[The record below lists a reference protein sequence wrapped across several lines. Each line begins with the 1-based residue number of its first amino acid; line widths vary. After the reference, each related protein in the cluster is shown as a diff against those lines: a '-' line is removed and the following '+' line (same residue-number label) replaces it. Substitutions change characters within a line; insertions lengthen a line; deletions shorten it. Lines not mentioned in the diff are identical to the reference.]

1 MGRVW
6 NRELVVNYCKML
18 EEMHLPRRTWL
29 TVNRIRKL
37 QDRYGGHLLHKWKYR
52 NYPSCDCGETEPAM
66 DHIVTECPKRL
77 FFIKASLVFII
88 RYSGSYRMDRS
99 IIIIVFQLFTMK
111 YKDLEETFTLSSPK
125 VKTVT
130 DFYINIYYTYTT
142 WMHIM
147 YAMFYLALY
156 IYLKNW

>member
-1 MGRVW
+1 MLHFWKFNKFKLPWLRDMEKEMGRVW

-52 NYPSCDCGETEPAM
+52 NYPSCDCGETEPVM

-88 RYSGSYRMDRS
+88 RYSGSYRMDQITRHRLIS
-99 IIIIVFQLFTMK
+99 L
-111 YKDLEETFTLSSPK
+111 YKL
-125 VKTVT
+125 
-130 DFYINIYYTYTT
+130 
-142 WMHIM
+142 
-147 YAMFYLALY
+147 
-156 IYLKNW
+156 